1 MTNFEL
7 FGVQIGGGEIGC
19 AIRGGC
25 WLLRAH
31 NRRGIRVFT
40 FDLHNRGMS
49 GSFPCKGVGNWGW
62 CCAQGLCTLAELNLG
77 SRWRA
82 QYAVNIWC
90 PVEAGRA
97 SVRRNSGCNKEGNAM
112 LFPPFPPFP
121 PFLPSYDD
129 SYERILHEIEMD
141 IRRGE
146 LEDQLRL
153 HASGKRGGAKRKC
166 SGRCKTRRITA
177 GVCRNENALL
187 ARSSDSVVNTSHWRC
202 ICGFTMTSH
211 RCGNNSGK
219 PRNIPGGTH
228 LS

>member
-97 SVRRNSGCNKEGNAM
+97 SVRRNSRCN
-112 LFPPFPPFP
+112 
-121 PFLPSYDD
+121 
-129 SYERILHEIEMD
+129 
-141 IRRGE
+141 RGE
-146 LEDQLRL
+146 KWHENPLHSEEMCATMVLGHVELELR
-153 HASGKRGGAKRKC
+153 
-166 SGRCKTRRITA
+166 
-177 GVCRNENALL
+177 
-187 ARSSDSVVNTSHWRC
+187 
-202 ICGFTMTSH
+202 
-211 RCGNNSGK
+211 
-219 PRNIPGGTH
+219 
-228 LS
+228 